1 MDSEKLWR
9 EYRREYKRAS
19 DQRDK
24 ATGRNG
30 RMFASEFARLHNIN
44 PYALRRR
51 MRLAGYKREGNC
63 NRVPIRD
70 LKKFLNGSES

>member
-30 RMFASEFARLHNIN
+30 RMFVSEFARLKGIN

-51 MRLAGYKREGNC
+51 MRLAGYKRPGNR
-63 NRVPIRD
+63 NRVPVRD
-70 LKKFLNGSES
+70 LEKFL